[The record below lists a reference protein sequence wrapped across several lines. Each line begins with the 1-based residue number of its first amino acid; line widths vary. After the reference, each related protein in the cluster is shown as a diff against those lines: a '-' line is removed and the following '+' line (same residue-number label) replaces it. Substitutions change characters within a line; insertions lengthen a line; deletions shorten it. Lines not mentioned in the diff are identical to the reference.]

1 MVVRLDVRSNI
12 AEVRAKLR
20 TNRTDQLP
28 YATALA
34 LTRTAQLT
42 KQYLVSLMPRVF
54 DRPTP
59 YTLNSLYVRGAT
71 KTNLVASVYIKDEAP
86 RGTPAER
93 YLRPEIEGGQ
103 RNLKRSERAL
113 QASGLMPA
121 NTMAVPGIG
130 AEIDQYGNMKAAQ
143 IIAILA
149 AVKALAGQSYTS
161 YAAAAARRR
170 RGKYRNQKYF
180 VAMKG
185 SHLKPG
191 IYQRLGPRHVVPVML
206 FVPRFVYRQRFD
218 FYGEGQRFAETVFA
232 DQFTK
237 AWAVALATA
246 R

>member
-1 MVVRLDVRSNI
+1 VFTLDVRSNI
-12 AEVRAKLR
+12 TDVIAKLK

-42 KQYLVSLMPRVF
+42 QQYLVSLMPRVF

-59 YTLNSLYVRGAT
+59 YTLNSLYIRSAT
-71 KTNLVASVYIKDEAP
+71 KSNLVASVYIKDEAL
-86 RGTPAER
+86 RGTPADR

-121 NTMAVPGIG
+121 NSMAVPAIG

-161 YAAAAARRR
+161 YAAAAARRK
-170 RGKYRNQKYF
+170 RGKYKNLKYF
-180 VAMKG
+180 VAMPG

-191 IYQRLGPRHVVPVML
+191 VYERLSARHVVPVML

-218 FYGEGQRFAETVFA
+218 FYGEGQRFAQSAFN
-232 DQFTK
+232 DQFAK
-237 AWAVALATA
+237 AWLQALSTA